1 MTPISTDSSV
11 LAIGE
16 KLLPFAVSLL
26 IGLAV
31 GIDRERRTPEGEGTM
46 GIRTI
51 TIVGLSGT
59 VAGQIS
65 SSALT
70 AGMILLLTV
79 VTALGYYHK
88 TSQPS
93 PKDIGLTTEVTVGL
107 VFALGYLAVSDRL
120 LAAIMGV
127 VLSTIL
133 YTRDYLH
140 TFTRKTL
147 HSSDIT
153 AALTLAVFSFVVLPL
168 LPDKFLDPWNIF
180 NPRNLG
186 QIILL
191 IGAVEFGGYIIE
203 RLFGPKIGSMATG
216 FLGGLVSST
225 AIFLNMAK
233 LSRQNGDK
241 VFAAVASSSMATVA
255 TLILFVGIVAFTS
268 PDLFIP
274 VGFPAIATAFVMGGF
289 GIFASR
295 RAQKVL
301 VPLTINASPLDIRG
315 ILKLSLFIVSL
326 LAFTATVKRF
336 LGPTAVEASSFVSGL
351 FELHATAF
359 AAATLSVAGELDR
372 TNAIRA
378 LLFAASA
385 SLISKLIISW
395 VVGFGRFAII
405 TSVAICVAGM
415 AGVGVFA
422 ILTSFNFAF

>member
-1 MTPISTDSSV
+1 MTLISADSNV
-11 LAIGE
+11 LVIGE
-16 KLLPFAVSLL
+16 KLLPFAVSLF

-31 GIDRERRTPEGEGTM
+31 GIDRERRNPEGEGTM

-59 VAGQIS
+59 VAGQIGS
-65 SSALT
+65 SGLT
-70 AGMILLLTV
+70 AGMILLITI
-79 VTALGYYHK
+79 VTALGYHRK
-88 TSQPS
+88 TRNHS

-107 VFALGYLAVSDRL
+107 VFALGYLSVSDRL
-120 LAAIMGV
+120 LAAIIGV

-133 YTRDYLH
+133 YTRSYLH
-140 TFTRKTL
+140 TFTRETL

-153 AALTLAVFSFVVLPL
+153 AALTLAVYSFVVLPL
-168 LPDKFLDPWNIF
+168 LPNKFLDPWNIF
-180 NPRNLG
+180 NLQHLG

-191 IGAVEFGGYIIE
+191 IGGVEFGGYIIE

-233 LSRQNGDK
+233 LSRQNSDK
-241 VFAAVASSSMATVA
+241 VFAAVATSSLATVA
-255 TLILFVGIVAFTS
+255 TLILFVGIVGFTS

-274 VGFPAIATAFVMGGF
+274 VGFPATASAFVMCGF

-295 RAQKVL
+295 HAQKVS
-301 VPLTINASPLDIRG
+301 VPRSINDSPLDIHG

-326 LAFTATVKRF
+326 LALTATVKKL

-359 AAATLSVAGELDR
+359 AAATLSIAGELGR
-372 TNAIRA
+372 VNAIRA

-385 SLISKLIISW
+385 SLISKLVISW
-395 VVGFGRFAII
+395 AVGFGRFAVIM
-405 TSVAICVAGM
+405 SVAICLAGM
-415 AGVGVFA
+415 AGVGVFVL
-422 ILTSFNFAF
+422 LTSFEFAR